1 MRRKSKRALR
11 RQVII
16 ERARSYGSETEHL
29 SEEELRLARISIW
42 VSSVSIVIAVVT
54 LILNYSLR

>member
-1 MRRKSKRALR
+1 M
-11 RQVII
+11 II

-29 SEEELRLARISIW
+29 SEEELRLAWISIW

-54 LILNYSLR
+54 LILNYCALR